1 MRRAL
6 LAAVTCLAL
15 VLPAASQEMKRI
27 GVILQGGPYYAYLDG
42 LREGLGKL
50 GVHEGR
56 QVALVVR
63 DAGGDLT
70 AAEAAARSLERDGV
84 DLIVAFAASVAR
96 AAKRGTAQ
104 VPIVFAVGTDP
115 VGHGLVESVANP
127 GGRVTGIHNIVTDLT
142 AKRLE
147 LLHELVPG
155 LRRVVTFYDPSNAS
169 ARPAVDIARDAAR
182 QLAIELI
189 ERQVTSVEQIHDSL
203 RALHRADADAFF
215 FVSDAMVISQAVPII
230 ERANALG
237 IPTMATYTDLLGSG
251 ALVAYGV
258 SFRDQGRRVA
268 AYVVRILGG
277 TRPGDLPVEG
287 INVPSLAINR
297 GAARTLGID
306 IPETILARAD
316 EVIE

>member
-1 MRRAL
+1 
-6 LAAVTCLAL
+6 
-15 VLPAASQEMKRI
+15 
-27 GVILQGGPYYAYLDG
+27 
-42 LREGLGKL
+42 
-50 GVHEGR
+50 
-56 QVALVVR
+56 
-63 DAGGDLT
+63 
-70 AAEAAARSLERDGV
+70 
-84 DLIVAFAASVAR
+84 
-96 AAKRGTAQ
+96 
-104 VPIVFAVGTDP
+104 
-115 VGHGLVESVANP
+115 
-127 GGRVTGIHNIVTDLT
+127 VTGIHNIVTDLT

-169 ARPAVDIARDAAR
+169 ARPAIDIARDAAR

-189 ERQVTSVEQIHDSL
+189 ERQVTSVEHIHDSL

-251 ALVAYGV
+251 ALIAYGV

-297 GAARTLGID
+297 GAARALQIQ
-306 IPETILARAD
+306 IPEAVLARAD